1 MKAIEQLRLN
11 GGLPSPKGVALA
23 IMQISRRED
32 ATLEEISKLVQTD
45 PVTAGRLLHM
55 ANAANIAG
63 RPVASVPDAI
73 IRLGLAV
80 VRQLAMG
87 FSLVDQYRTGACDAF
102 DYPQFWS
109 RSLLMAVAM
118 QELGKCVRIAP
129 PDELFACGLL
139 SQIGYLAL
147 ATLYPEEYARFLR
160 EPIEHSVEQE
170 RQHLHIDH
178 NELTAAI
185 LLECGIPHALAE
197 PVRFHES
204 PEGAR
209 FAEGSRPYQLT
220 QLFHQARRLA
230 DMSTAPPDERHG
242 HVAELMLLGGK
253 IGLDADELCVMI
265 DNIHAR
271 WRVWSELL
279 KVPDSVEAPFA
290 ELISKPRG
298 TEGAAAADTNCVLWI
313 SGAPAVRDELQA
325 ILGTMPGQTVHA
337 AHDGEEGLALALQL
351 MPQIVIVDSRIADGQ
366 GGMDGWSFC
375 HALRATSWGQSIYLI
390 MLASINSPG
399 EVSQAAEARIN
410 DCLSSAQLAR
420 LLPLRMI
427 AARQYVR
434 LLNHWEQDRARLKQ
448 FSAELAM
455 SNRKLQRYALIDQL
469 TGLQNRRAG
478 MESLTQAWSVC
489 ERSGEPVTMMMIDID
504 RFKEVNDTYG
514 HAVGDQVLVEV
525 ARVMRSAARK
535 EDAVCRMGGE
545 EFLVICRNAD
555 LKSSLCAAE
564 RLRKAIAELKV
575 GVDHALLGVTV
586 SIGVACKEDG
596 MADPGTLVNAADKAL
611 YVAKAKG
618 RDRICH
624 FRDGKVHQGD

>member
-45 PVTAGRLLHM
+45 PVTASRLLHM
-55 ANAANIAG
+55 ANAAHIAG
-63 RPVASVPDAI
+63 RPIVSVPDAI
-73 IRLGLAV
+73 LRLGLTV

-87 FSLVDQYRTGACDAF
+87 FSLVDQYRSGACSAF
-102 DYPQFWS
+102 DYPHFWS

-118 QELGKCVRIAP
+118 QELGKHVRIAS

-147 ATLYPEEYARFLR
+147 ATLYPEEYARFLG
-160 EPIEHSVEQE
+160 EPLEHTVEQE
-170 RQHLHIDH
+170 RQYLHIDH

-185 LLECGIPHALAE
+185 LLECGIPSALTE
-197 PVRFHES
+197 PVRFHEI
-204 PEGAR
+204 PENAG
-209 FAEGSRPYQLT
+209 FAEGSRPHQLT
-220 QLFHQARRLA
+220 HLFHQAKRLA
-230 DMSTAPPDERHG
+230 DMSMAPPDERHR

-253 IGLDADELCVMI
+253 IGLDADELCALI
-265 DNIHAR
+265 DNVHAR

-290 ELISKPRG
+290 ELITRPG
-298 TEGAAAADTNCVLWI
+298 TAEGAGTTDTHRVLWV
-313 SGAPAVRDELQA
+313 SSDPASRVELEA
-325 ILGTMPGQTVHA
+325 ILGAMPGQTVHSA
-337 AHDGEEGLALALQL
+337 EHGEEGLALAIQL
-351 MPQIVIVDSRIADGQ
+351 VPQIVIVDSRMTA
-366 GGMDGWSFC
+366 GMDGWAFC

-390 MLASINSPG
+390 MLAGMSSAS
-399 EVSQAAEARIN
+399 EASQAAEAKIN
-410 DCLSSAQLAR
+410 DCLSPSQMAH
-420 LLPLRMI
+420 LLPLRMS
-427 AARQYVR
+427 AAKQYVK
-434 LLNHWEQDRARLKQ
+434 LLSHWEQDRARLKQ

-478 MESLTQAWSVC
+478 MESLTQAWSIC

-525 ARVMRSAARK
+525 ANVMRNAARK

-545 EFLVICRNAD
+545 EFLVICRNAN
-555 LKSSLCAAE
+555 LKSSLNAAE
-564 RLRKAIAELKV
+564 RLRRAIAEMKV
-575 GVDHALLGVTV
+575 RVEHKLLGVTV

-596 MADPGTLVNAADKAL
+596 MADPGTLVSAADKAL